1 MSKSPIVHRS
11 MAAVLATVLK
21 QYPIVSITG
30 PRQSGKTTLCHLMG
44 HGYKYVNLE
53 IQENRQFASQDP
65 GQFLEQY
72 QNGVILDEVQAV
84 PELFPYLQYLTDKR
98 QRKGE
103 YILSGSQNFLLLE
116 KISQSLAGRVAVFS
130 LLPFSL
136 KELSPYLS
144 ASQKKWESLCLR
156 GFYPRLF
163 ANRKMDAG
171 IFYKSY
177 FQTYIQRDVR
187 QIISVKDNRLF
198 QQFIRLCANRVGTIL
213 NANDIGVKLGI
224 DGKTVTRWLSVLE
237 ASYIIYLLPAYYEN
251 LDKRVVKKPKIYFYD
266 TGLLCFLLGIKSEAG
281 LTSHSMMGS
290 IFENFIITECKK
302 DYYNKGEEPEL
313 YFWQDTNQR
322 EIDLILDKK
331 SVVQLFEIKS
341 GKTPLA
347 YFFKNLSSF
356 KLLAKEKGKKVKS
369 HVVYGGN
376 ESFKREGHELFSW
389 TYLLEKQL

>member
-11 MAAVLATVLK
+11 MSVVLATVLK

-30 PRQSGKTTLCHLMG
+30 PRQSGKTTLCHLVG
-44 HGYKYVNLE
+44 HGYRYVNLE
-53 IQENRQFASQDP
+53 IQENREFARKDP

-98 QRKGE
+98 KRKGE

-130 LLPFSL
+130 LLPLSL
-136 KELSPYLS
+136 KELSPYLTV
-144 ASQKKWESLCLR
+144 SQKRWEPLCLR

-163 ANRKMDAG
+163 ADKKMNAG

-177 FQTYIQRDVR
+177 FQTYVQRDVR
-187 QIISVKDNRLF
+187 QIINIKDSKAF
-198 QQFIRLCANRVGTIL
+198 QHFIKLCANRAGTVL
-213 NANDIGVKLGI
+213 NANEIGGQLGM
-224 DGKTVTRWLSVLE
+224 DGKTVARWLSVLE
-237 ASYIIYLLPAYYEN
+237 ASYIIYLMPAWYEN
-251 LDKRVVKKPKIYFYD
+251 LDKRILKKPKIYFYD
-266 TGLLCFLLGIKSEAG
+266 TGLLCYLLGIKSEAD
-281 LTSHSMMGS
+281 LIKHPLMGS

-322 EIDLILDKK
+322 EIDLIINKQTATHLY
-331 SVVQLFEIKS
+331 EIKS

-347 YFFKNLSSF
+347 YFFKNLASF

-376 ESFKREGHELFSW
+376 ESFKREGHELYSW
-389 TYLLEKQL
+389 NYLLEKQL

>member
-1 MSKSPIVHRS
+1 MSKSPIVHRN
-11 MAAVLATVLK
+11 MAAILATVLK

-30 PRQSGKTTLCHLMG
+30 PRQSGKTTLCHLVG
-44 HGYKYVNLE
+44 LGYKYVNLE
-53 IQENRQFASQDP
+53 IQENREFARKDP

-98 QRKGE
+98 KRKGE

-116 KISQSLAGRVAVFS
+116 KISQSLAGRVAIFS
-130 LLPFSL
+130 LLPLSL
-136 KELSPYLS
+136 KELSPYLT
-144 ASQKKWESLCLR
+144 ASQKKWEYLCFR

-163 ANRKMDAG
+163 SDKKMNAG

-177 FQTYIQRDVR
+177 FQTYVQRDVR
-187 QIISVKDNRLF
+187 QIVNVKGIKVF
-198 QQFIRLCANRVGTIL
+198 QQFIKLCANRVGTVL
-213 NANDIGVKLGI
+213 NANEIGGQLGV
-224 DGKTVTRWLSVLE
+224 DSKTIARWLSVLE
-237 ASYIIYLLPAYYEN
+237 ASYIIYLLPAWYEN
-251 LDKRVVKKPKIYFYD
+251 LDKRILKKPKIYFYD
-266 TGLLCFLLGIKSEAG
+266 TGLLCYLLGIKSESD
-281 LTSHSMMGS
+281 LTKHPLMGS

-322 EIDLILDKK
+322 EIDLIIDKRTATH
-331 SVVQLFEIKS
+331 LYEIKS

-356 KLLAKEKGKKVKS
+356 MLLAKEKRKKVKS

-376 ESFKREGHELFSW
+376 ESFKREGHELYSW
-389 TYLLEKQL
+389 NYLLEKQL